1 MHLLNQYIL
10 GLTYSESDI
19 GFVLSAFGGFCLHKD
34 WMKYTLAYSLHFC
47 KLSPFIWGNT
57 SKASGKITKATQ
69 LNRKKAWRP
78 CRGYEFQLCKL
89 GSLQRHIPG
98 LCINISPFPGL
109 LKKCKLCINVPN
121 NSTILALQ
129 WLYWYTTN
137 LHTYSDS
144 DVTSQR
150 TLLSKHWPT
159 PLRHRPHL
167 PMEPRF
173 VVSAPLLL
181 ALSFCT
187 CFGICMILTLALL
200 HTRVFTFG
208 SSSRTKKTNTDKSGG
223 CSLNMQAWIWG
234 VQ

>member
-19 GFVLSAFGGFCLHKD
+19 GFVLSAFGGFCLHED

-144 DVTSQR
+144 DVTWHHNV
-150 TLLSKHWPT
+150 LCYP
-159 PLRHRPHL
+159 
-167 PMEPRF
+167 
-173 VVSAPLLL
+173 
-181 ALSFCT
+181 
-187 CFGICMILTLALL
+187 
-200 HTRVFTFG
+200 
-208 SSSRTKKTNTDKSGG
+208 NTDQHPSDTALICLWNPDLLYPPPY
-223 CSLNMQAWIWG
+223 CSHYHSVRALVFVWS
-234 VQ
+234 